1 MKNNFPIFYLTR
13 ASILFL
19 GFLTFIYACKS
30 SDKTNNE
37 VDKPARVVDVPDF
50 NADSAYSFI
59 QEQVD
64 FGPRI
69 PNTSAHIAGSD
80 KIIARLEGY
89 GAKVKVQSFE
99 ATTYDGVTLSLRNI
113 MGSFNPTAK
122 KRILLATHWDTRP
135 WASKDKEQP
144 TATFDGANDGGS
156 GVGVLL
162 EIARKIQESGNP
174 DVGVDLLFFDGE
186 DWGQEGGGKPDTWCL
201 GSQYWAKNKQG
212 YAAYYG
218 ILLDMVGGKNAR
230 FPYEGISTKMAKKVM
245 TKVWK
250 QAAEIGYS
258 KYFIPQKEAEI
269 VDDHYYVNT
278 IAKIPMID
286 ILHWEPEFGYF
297 GNWHHSLRDDMSII
311 DKNTLKAVGQTVMH
325 VVYYEEL

>member
-1 MKNNFPIFYLTR
+1 MKNKV
-13 ASILFL
+13 SILSFIKPSIIFGL
-19 GFLTFIYACKS
+19 LTFIYACKS
-30 SDKTNNE
+30 SDKVNDENKT
-37 VDKPARVVDVPDF
+37 PARVVNVPDF
-50 NADSAYSFI
+50 NADSAYAFV

-69 PNTSAHIAGSD
+69 PNTSAHVAAGD
-80 KIIARLEGY
+80 KIINRLEGY

-99 ATTYDGVTLSLRNI
+99 ATTYDGVTLALRNI

-122 KRILLATHWDTRP
+122 KRILLAAHWDTRP
-135 WASKDKEQP
+135 WASKEKEDP
-144 TATFDGANDGGS
+144 TSTFDGANDGAS

-162 EIARKIQESGNP
+162 EIARKIQASGSP

-186 DWGQEGGGKPDTWCL
+186 DWGQEGNGRPETWCL

-212 YAAYYG
+212 YVAYYG

-230 FPYEGISTKMAKKVM
+230 FPYEGISRKMAKKVL
-245 TKVWK
+245 TNVWT
-250 QAAEIGYS
+250 QASEIGYG
-258 KYFIPQKEAEI
+258 KYFIPRKEGEI
-269 VDDHYYVNT
+269 TDDHYYVNT

-297 GNWHHSLRDDMSII
+297 GDWHHTRKDDMSII

>member
-1 MKNNFPIFYLTR
+1 MKNRGIILNLIKQGLLI
-13 ASILFL
+13 SGILFTVL
-19 GFLTFIYACKS
+19 ACKDA
-30 SDKTNNE
+30 DKTNTE
-37 VDKPARVVDVPDF
+37 DAKSARVVNVPDF
-50 NADSAYSFI
+50 NADSAYQFV

-69 PNTSAHIAGSD
+69 PNSSAHRAAGD
-80 KIIARLEGY
+80 QIIARLENY

-99 ATTYDGVTLSLRNI
+99 ATTYDGVTLALRNI

-135 WASKDKEQP
+135 WASKDKEEP
-144 TATFDGANDGGS
+144 TSTFDGANDGAS
-156 GVGVLL
+156 GVGILL
-162 EIARKIQESGNP
+162 EIARKIQANSSPE
-174 DVGVDLLFFDGE
+174 VGVDLLFFDGE
-186 DWGQEGGGKPDTWCL
+186 DWGQEGNGRPETWCL

-230 FPYEGISTKMAKKVM
+230 FPYEGISRKMAKKVM
-245 TKVWK
+245 TDVWT
-250 QAAEIGYS
+250 QASEIGYG
-258 KYFIPQKEAEI
+258 KYFIPRKEGEI
-269 VDDHYYVNT
+269 TDDHYYVNKV
-278 IAKIPMID
+278 AKITMID

-297 GNWHHSLRDDMSII
+297 GDWHHTRKDNMSLI

-325 VVYYEEL
+325 VVYYEEP